1 VAPGGVGDDE
11 GRPLAVAPLE
21 PGEQLLWLH
30 DVGVGGVGARCHSES
45 AAAGEESIARGRG
58 FLLASLV
65 GMTCLLV
72 VIPSACGEP
81 VARGRGFLLASL
93 VGMTASGV
101 ITRSAP
107 HSLPSPAGARRRGR
121 TRALRTDP
129 ATPSPAR
136 RSCGR
141 APPPRWTTY
150 WHARASTTA
159 GARRNRPLPNR
170 SGRR

>member
-1 VAPGGVGDDE
+1 
-11 GRPLAVAPLE
+11 LE
-21 PGEQLLWLH
+21 PGEQLQRLH
-30 DVGVGGVGARCHSES
+30 DVGIGGVGAGCHSES

-93 VGMTASGV
+93 VGMTCLLVVIPSACGEPVARGRGFLLASLVGMTVDGV
-101 ITRSAP
+101 IIRSAP
-107 HSLPSPAGARRRGR
+107 HSLPSPAGGRRRAR

-136 RSCGR
+136 QSYGR
-141 APPPRWTTY
+141 APPP
-150 WHARASTTA
+150 
-159 GARRNRPLPNR
+159 
-170 SGRR
+170 